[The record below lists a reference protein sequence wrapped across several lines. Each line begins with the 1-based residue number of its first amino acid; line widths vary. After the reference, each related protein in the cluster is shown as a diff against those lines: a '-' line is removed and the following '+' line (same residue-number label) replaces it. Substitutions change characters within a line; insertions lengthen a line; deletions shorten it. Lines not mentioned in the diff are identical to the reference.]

1 MNFKDA
7 VVDPAVSRVKFERE
21 VALYRENSDDYIA
34 RGWWMVKAEFPQVLV
49 IFGKPVVAPTLA
61 PFGALVDFSNYDA
74 WPPSVQLVNPFTQV
88 PFKANEVPMPPL
100 PRRRNKDN
108 PQLPQ
113 YEHLLQSES
122 AEAIPFICA
131 PGIREYHE
139 NPAHSGD
146 SWFTH
151 RKRGEGTLYFI
162 LDLLST
168 YGIGAV
174 TGFSLNIAQIQVG
187 LQGPNSPEEIPE

>member
-49 IFGKPVVAPTLA
+49 IFGKPGISPTVAPI
-61 PFGALVDFSNYDA
+61 GALIDFSNYDA

-88 PFKANEVPMPPL
+88 PFKTNEVPIPPL
-100 PRRRNKDN
+100 MKFHKSDN
-108 PQLPQ
+108 PNGPQ
-113 YEHLLQSES
+113 HENLLQTQGP
-122 AEAIPFICA
+122 EAIPFICV

-139 NPAHSGD
+139 HPAHSGD
-146 SWFTH
+146 SWFVH

-162 LDLLST
+162 LNLLNT
-168 YGIGAV
+168 YGIGAI
-174 TGFSLNIAQIQVG
+174 TGFSFNLQIQVG
-187 LQGPNSPEEIPE
+187 LQGPNTVDEIPR